1 MKRIISA
8 ITILIMIC
16 LLCSCNSTQ
25 RYIKQDNINLNY
37 NNISAGTG
45 CWMDNNFI
53 CSTEYNLGFDLYL
66 IDYTNKKKIDTL
78 SYSYNANLYND
89 KLYYFDNSGL
99 SDINYKFIEYDLKN
113 KRKKTI
119 ATIIAERIYNYF
131 VIDEYLYVEVGDN
144 DSLVRDIVCV
154 TLDTNQ
160 RINVAQNIFS
170 CGIVNGQLNY
180 ITQNDLKYSI
190 YKYIPDDEKSDLI
203 GEFKLNH
210 QMVDDGLEGV
220 NFNSKYIAFAYSDYE
235 TTESKICV
243 YRYDKN
249 TLTSI
254 DVGGA
259 INEFISYDR
268 FGFFSVGGSIYHLN
282 FNDNSIERIVELPS
296 DDVTLFVGS
305 DDEVYVLSMEFDG
318 IRRYSVDGSY
328 EDVELN

>member
-16 LLCSCNSTQ
+16 LFCSCNSTQ

-53 CSTEYNLGFDLYL
+53 CSTEHNLGFDLYL

-144 DSLVRDIVCV
+144 DSLLRDIVCV

-160 RINVAQNIFS
+160 QINVAQNIFS

-190 YKYIPDDEKSDLI
+190 YKYIPDNEKSDLI

>member
-1 MKRIISA
+1 M
-8 ITILIMIC
+8 LC

-53 CSTEYNLGFDLYL
+53 YSTEHNLGFDLYL

-78 SYSYNANLYND
+78 SYSCNANLYND
-89 KLYYFDNSGL
+89 KLYYLDNLGL

-170 CGIVNGQLNY
+170 CGIVDGQLNY

-190 YKYIPDDEKSDLI
+190 YKYIPDDEKSVLI
-203 GEFKLNH
+203 GEFELTH
-210 QMVDDGLEGV
+210 QIVDGGLDGV

-243 YRYDKN
+243 YLYDKN

-268 FGFFSVGGSIYHLN
+268 FAFFSVDGIIYRFN
-282 FNDNSIERIVELPS
+282 FNNNSTEKVIELPT
-296 DDVTLFVGS
+296 DYVFLFVGS
-305 DDEVYVLSMEFDG
+305 DDEVYVSSAEFEG
-318 IRRYSVDGSY
+318 IRRYSVDGKY
-328 EDVELN
+328 EDVILN

>member
-16 LLCSCNSTQ
+16 LFCSCNSTQ

-53 CSTEYNLGFDLYL
+53 CSTEHNLGFDLYL

-89 KLYYFDNSGL
+89 KLYYFDSSGL

-190 YKYIPDDEKSDLI
+190 YKYIPDDEKSVLI
-203 GEFKLNH
+203 GEFELTH
-210 QMVDDGLEGV
+210 QIVDGGLDGV
-220 NFNSKYIAFAYSDYE
+220 NFNSEYIAFDCTVAE
-235 TTESKICV
+235 TEKSRIYV
-243 YRYDKN
+243 YKYDDDALLSFDFNGAIHEFVSYDKF
-249 TLTSI
+249 
-254 DVGGA
+254 A
-259 INEFISYDR
+259 
-268 FGFFSVGGSIYHLN
+268 FFSVDGIIYRFN
-282 FNDNSIERIVELPS
+282 FNNNSTEKVIELPT
-296 DDVTLFVGS
+296 DYVLLFVGS
-305 DDEVYVLSMEFDG
+305 DDEVYVSSAEFEG

>member
-1 MKRIISA
+1 MKRIIAA

-16 LLCSCNSTQ
+16 LFCSCNSTQ

-53 CSTEYNLGFDLYL
+53 CSTEHNLGFDLYL

-144 DSLVRDIVCV
+144 DSLLRDIVCV

-160 RINVAQNIFS
+160 QINVAQNIFS
-170 CGIVNGQLNY
+170 Y
-180 ITQNDLKYSI
+180 T
-190 YKYIPDDEKSDLI
+190 
-203 GEFKLNH
+203 
-210 QMVDDGLEGV
+210 
-220 NFNSKYIAFAYSDYE
+220 
-235 TTESKICV
+235 
-243 YRYDKN
+243 
-249 TLTSI
+249 
-254 DVGGA
+254 
-259 INEFISYDR
+259 IS
-268 FGFFSVGGSIYHLN
+268 FL
-282 FNDNSIERIVELPS
+282 
-296 DDVTLFVGS
+296 
-305 DDEVYVLSMEFDG
+305 
-318 IRRYSVDGSY
+318 
-328 EDVELN
+328 

>member
-16 LLCSCNSTQ
+16 LFCSCNSTQ

-45 CWMDNNFI
+45 CWMNNNFI
-53 CSTEYNLGFDLYL
+53 CSTEHNLGFDLYL

-144 DSLVRDIVCV
+144 DSLLRDIVCV

-170 CGIVNGQLNY
+170 SGIVNGQLNY

-235 TTESKICV
+235 TKESKICV